1 MGEIM
6 GVTRTAPHCFRA
18 RYTVNGVRY
27 NVGTFKSQEAA
38 HEAMAKHM
46 WNNKHYPGFI
56 DIPMQKNITIPRP
69 TVIERF
75 KSAINNIRTVPF
87 KKK

>member
-6 GVTRTAPHCFRA
+6 GVTRTAPHRFRA
-18 RYTVNGVRY
+18 RYSVNGVRY
-27 NVGTFKSQEAA
+27 NVGTFKRKAQAE
-38 HEAMAKHM
+38 EAMAKHM

-75 KSAINNIRTVPF
+75 KSAINNIRANAKQ
-87 KKK
+87 KK

>member
-1 MGEIM
+1 MR
-6 GVTRTAPHCFRA
+6 VTRTAPHRFRA

-27 NVGTFKSQEAA
+27 NVGTFKRKAQAE
-38 HEAMAKHM
+38 EAMAKHM

-56 DIPMQKNITIPRP
+56 DIPMQENITIPRP
-69 TVIERF
+69 TVFERI
-75 KSAINNIRTVPF
+75 KNAINNLRAVPF